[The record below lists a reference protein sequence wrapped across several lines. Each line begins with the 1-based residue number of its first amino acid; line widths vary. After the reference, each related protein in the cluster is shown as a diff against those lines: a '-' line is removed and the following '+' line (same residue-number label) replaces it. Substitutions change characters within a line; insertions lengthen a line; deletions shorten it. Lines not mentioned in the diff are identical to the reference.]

1 MSTDS
6 WIKDNEYL
14 QSLLFLLPPSCII
27 APIRN
32 LGNIVFD
39 THTLHSPMTEIA
51 LNEDFYM
58 ANSVYNKMFKQIG
71 DLDVDKIRDCSL
83 DTSAHRPRSP

>member
-1 MSTDS
+1 
-6 WIKDNEYL
+6 
-14 QSLLFLLPPSCII
+14 
-27 APIRN
+27 
-32 LGNIVFD
+32 
-39 THTLHSPMTEIA
+39 MTEIA